1 MSISDLKD
9 FVLDKLETEGS
20 VLVILNTVKCAID
33 VFDSFANF
41 TTPQQATDPWASLG
55 I

>member
-1 MSISDLKD
+1 MSPASAPPKATSSGGTQNG
-9 FVLDKLETEGS
+9 VLS
-20 VLVILNTVKCAID
+20 IID